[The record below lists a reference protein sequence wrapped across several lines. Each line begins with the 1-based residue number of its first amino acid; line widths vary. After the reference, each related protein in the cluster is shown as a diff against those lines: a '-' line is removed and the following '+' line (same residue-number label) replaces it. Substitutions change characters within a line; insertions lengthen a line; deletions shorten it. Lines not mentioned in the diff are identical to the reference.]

1 MFEVSNWNRI
11 IIMADKGKRET
22 SLAVIKGIEE
32 KIYLIRGQRIML
44 DSDLA
49 EVYQVETRVLNQA
62 VKRNLNRFP
71 EDFMFQLTE
80 EETKSLTSQIVTS
93 NKGRGGRRY
102 LPYVFTEH
110 GAVMLATILNSP
122 TAIEASIKVVRAFV
136 QMRSILAL
144 HQDLA
149 ERIEKLEKTTDKHD
163 RHFAA
168 VSQLLAEIFRDPKF
182 LKRKIGFIEEKKG
195 SRKKK

>member
-1 MFEVSNWNRI
+1 
-11 IIMADKGKRET
+11 MATKEKQKT
-22 SLAVIKGIEE
+22 SLAVIEEIEE
-32 KIYLIRGQRIML
+32 KIYLIRGHRVML

-49 EVYQVETRVLNQA
+49 QVYQTETRVLNQA
-62 VKRNLNRFP
+62 VKRNLKRFP

-80 EETKSLTSQIVTS
+80 EETCSLTSQIVTS

-102 LPYVFTEH
+102 LPYAFTEH

-122 TAIEASIKVVRAFV
+122 TAVEASIKVVRAFV
-136 QMRSILAL
+136 QTRSILAL

-163 RHFAA
+163 QNFA
-168 VSQLLAEIFRDPKF
+168 VISQLLSQIFRDPKF
-182 LKRKIGFIEEKKG
+182 LKRKIGFVEEKKVKG
-195 SRKKK
+195 KQK